1 MSGILTACGGGSSGS
16 DPTTLQDDA
25 PNTDNITPL
34 ALVGDWMSCINSSE
48 TSESFKRIFI
58 FERFTFSERF
68 ITYASPGCS
77 GRVKTNVIFDAGT
90 YRVGA
95 QTVDANGVP
104 VWPIDYQ
111 INLFLG
117 MNADIQE
124 FGLVSVPVN
133 DQIYFSGGSS
143 NDNQASRPDSLNFR
157 IVFDRQ

>member
-1 MSGILTACGGGSSGS
+1 MSGALVACGGGSGGS
-16 DPTTLQDDA
+16 DSIVPQNDTTEPTSR
-25 PNTDNITPL
+25 L
-34 ALVGDWMSCINSSE
+34 ALVGDWMSCTNSSE

-68 ITYASPGCS
+68 ITYASSGCS

-90 YRVGA
+90 YTVGE
-95 QTVDANGVP
+95 QTVDVNGVP

-117 MNADIQE
+117 MNVDVQE

-133 DQIYFSGGSS
+133 DQIYFSGGASA
-143 NDNQASRPDSLNFR
+143 DNQSSRPDSLNFNQ
-157 IVFDRQ
+157 VFDRQ